1 MKYTKYVIVL
11 LSFAI
16 FFTGCVTVK
25 MPQYLQAENPYSKQF
40 LADYDKTLDATFK
53 VLKKFGW
60 TVAKQSSPL
69 AFEQETAVPDK
80 DKKQVLIFTN
90 VKQKAMFLSSRY
102 MSLNI
107 VLKENKQNTD
117 VEIRY
122 FSILSTAFKN
132 FETYK
137 NDKFVER
144 IFKGI
149 ATELSGT

>member
-1 MKYTKYVIVL
+1 MKYTKHIIIL
-11 LSFAI
+11 LSFVVL
-16 FFTGCVTVK
+16 FTGCITVK

-53 VLKKFGW
+53 VLRKLGW
-60 TVAKQSSPL
+60 TVSKQTSPL

-80 DKKQVLIFTN
+80 EKKQILIFTD
-90 VKQKAMFLSSRY
+90 VKQKAMILSSRY

-107 VLKENKQNTD
+107 VLKENKKNTD

-122 FSILSTAFKN
+122 FSVLSTIFKN

-137 NDKFVER
+137 NDKLVAR

-149 ATELSGT
+149 ATELLDD